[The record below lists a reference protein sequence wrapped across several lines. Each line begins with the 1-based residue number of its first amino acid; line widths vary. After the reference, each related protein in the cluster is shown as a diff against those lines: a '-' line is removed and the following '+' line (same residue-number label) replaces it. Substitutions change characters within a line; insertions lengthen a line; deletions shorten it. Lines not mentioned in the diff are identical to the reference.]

1 MTVAE
6 WQNSEKYVLRGGLG
20 LVGRLDGLESSS
32 MIPMVLMVRGLLK
45 LECQWVPQSE
55 FGAA

>member
-1 MTVAE
+1 MSKGTGTGR
-6 WQNSEKYVLRGGLG
+6 S
-20 LVGRLDGLESSS
+20 RLDGLELSS
-32 MIPMVLMVRGLLK
+32 MIPMVRGLLK